1 LVNYGLLAARL
12 GHPDEAIDAWEKSVD
27 VNPNQPNVH
36 LYLAEAFDQRDE
48 FAAAARHWNSFL
60 QLANAQPADASQDP
74 ALGRQQVITAAI
86 QLADDEARTNQA
98 PTALARYD
106 SVVALAEKGN
116 DAKLESLALAHRADL
131 QDKTGDIPA
140 AAQSFQRGLAL
151 DSKTGDPRSEAFD
164 WFNYG
169 QFLRRHNQPDEIVYA
184 CFLHAESLLAGTSGG
199 DLETVQAERRQVA
212 SKMGKK
218 ADMTQK
224 ELPALLARAAS
235 VRLAS
240 PEN

>member
-1 LVNYGLLAARL
+1 
-12 GHPDEAIDAWEKSVD
+12 
-27 VNPNQPNVH
+27 
-36 LYLAEAFDQRDE
+36 
-48 FAAAARHWNSFL
+48 
-60 QLANAQPADASQDP
+60 
-74 ALGRQQVITAAI
+74 
-86 QLADDEARTNQA
+86 
-98 PTALARYD
+98 
-106 SVVALAEKGN
+106 

-184 CFLHAESLLAGTSGG
+184 CFLHAESLLAGTSAS
-199 DLETVQAERRQVA
+199 DLATVQAERRQVA
-212 SKMGKK
+212 SKLGKK